1 MYYLYILRCEDN
13 SLYTGITTDVNR
25 RFEEH
30 LAGRGVG
37 AKYTK
42 THIPQKIE
50 LQLAVGSRA
59 EASKLEFKIKH
70 IKKCEK
76 ENLLKSGVKSF
87 AEVVEFLENLTKT
100 QKFD

>member
-1 MYYLYILRCEDN
+1 MYYLYILRCEGG

-70 IKKCEK
+70 LQKQQKEELLAKKVRSVGE
-76 ENLLKSGVKSF
+76 LLN
-87 AEVVEFLENLTKT
+87 FLENLTKT
-100 QKFD
+100 KNFV